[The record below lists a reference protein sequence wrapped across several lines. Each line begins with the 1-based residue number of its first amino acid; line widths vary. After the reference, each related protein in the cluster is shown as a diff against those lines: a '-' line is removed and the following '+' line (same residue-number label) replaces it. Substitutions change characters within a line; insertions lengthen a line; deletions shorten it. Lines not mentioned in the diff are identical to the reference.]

1 MSTTDKSG
9 IATALRIFV
18 NDQAREV
25 GADTKLVTLL
35 STLGLAERKGI
46 AVAHN
51 GVVVPRAEWKTRQ
64 LTADDRVLVI
74 QATQG
79 G

>member
-1 MSTTDKSG
+1 MNSSTT
-9 IATALRIFV
+9 TASITILV
-18 NDQAREV
+18 NDQARTFLAGASLAEV
-25 GADTKLVTLL
+25 V

-46 AVAHN
+46 AAAVN
-51 GVVVPRAEWKTRQ
+51 GAVVPRREWPAR
-64 LTADDRVLVI
+64 LLGEGDRVLVI